1 MKTLVTS
8 TNWEGMPCTLRYD
21 SGKPVAVGDV
31 VGQLVVKGGSAPHH
45 CGSTGYVYTNEGQ
58 RYASVINARWTED
71 FEPRSYVTEYRQ
83 GFRKT
88 PRSRNYTFDD
98 NWEFYWSANIDPTGE
113 HGYSKSDACMICHGY
128 ARRQEQNLGE
138 QFQWRVIPSPDH
150 Y

>member
-21 SGKPVAVGDV
+21 SGKPVAIGDV
-31 VGQLVVKGGSAPHH
+31 VGQLTVTGGSAPHH
-45 CGSTGYVYTNEGQ
+45 SGSTGYVYTNEGQ
-58 RYASVINARWTED
+58 RYASVINAKWTPD

>member
-1 MKTLVTS
+1 
-8 TNWEGMPCTLRYD
+8 
-21 SGKPVAVGDV
+21 
-31 VGQLVVKGGSAPHH
+31 
-45 CGSTGYVYTNEGQ
+45 
-58 RYASVINARWTED
+58 VINARWTED
-71 FEPRSYVTEYRQ
+71 FEPRSYVTQYRQ
-83 GFRKT
+83 GYRKT

-138 QFQWRVIPSPDH
+138 EFQWRVVPSPDH